1 MLWAQRTQFSNHV
14 LLPTALITALSIPSL
29 RGRFGNPVLSEPHS
43 TCLLSRAESVHF
55 GGDQAGGPFGGHSG
69 PSPILPP
76 NRDHS
81 FFALTDLAV
90 HIVVHS
96 IFGRGADDGKDPLLA
111 LSTDRDDS
119 LLRRILVGDR
129 DLVFNCIILIK
140 KPASASAPI
149 SAPAPASASA
159 PESSAACIVLIS
171 HLATALL
178 QLLPELGPQQPEDSR
193 HLRWGSLG
201 RAMTIV
207 MIVMLVQNIDNTNFQ
222 RLELHGRVV

>member
-1 MLWAQRTQFSNHV
+1 MLRAQRTQFSNHV
-14 LLPTALITALSIPSL
+14 LLPTVLITALSIPSL
-29 RGRFGNPVLSEPHS
+29 RGRGRFGNPVLSEPHS

-96 IFGRGADDGKDPLLA
+96 IFGRADDGKDPLLA

-140 KPASASAPI
+140 KPASASAP
-149 SAPAPASASA
+149 APTSAPASA
-159 PESSAACIVLIS
+159 ACLVLIS

-178 QLLPELGPQQPEDSR
+178 QLLPELGPEQPEDSG
-193 HLRWGSLG
+193 HLR
-201 RAMTIV
+201 
-207 MIVMLVQNIDNTNFQ
+207 
-222 RLELHGRVV
+222 